1 MFSLQGTLVTI
12 FFCFPALQDPAAS
25 INAAVAVACLVG
37 HQEENNKRLQLD
49 EKLVGKM
56 LDVLDAACQVR
67 GSQAGPEPEPG
78 V

>member
-1 MFSLQGTLVTI
+1 M
-12 FFCFPALQDPAAS
+12 
-25 INAAVAVACLVG
+25 AVACLVG

-67 GSQAGPEPEPG
+67 GGEAGHL
-78 V
+78 VMSTVILMTMTNAS